1 MADSQQQPSLAKR
14 SNIAIRLWKKLD
26 IAPVMLLL
34 AAKGALPATIALAA
48 YQGKGWAEIYTT
60 LGYLVAIIGTLSLCF
75 QPRAKYLQ
83 MLITNVFAACLGAA
97 LVLLQVRCVVS
108 ARASHPAGS
117 TGQSGAPEAPI
128 YDTSANTT
136 SAVFLMFWVYLANTF
151 KSARPQLMISMIQ
164 FSIFVVVGSIYA
176 PNFPTME
183 AGLIFVRRL
192 LITFLTG
199 YALATAVSLFII
211 PTTSRGI
218 VTMQMGGFTKLLGGC
233 LQAHGNYMRSVR
245 NTIDFKGEASPEE
258 KAAAGQL
265 KGLLGKTNELM
276 GKMKLE
282 LTFARRE
289 MAFGKLRPEHYSKIF
304 ADLRAVFLPVNGMTT
319 FLGIVTSLREHTVTY
334 ADDPSLKEALAVV
347 KRLEADEW
355 EEVIAIS
362 KDAYADY
369 QKALLAGLKHAA
381 LQLEFEKRP
390 KVKGNADIEKDADQI
405 PAPGT
410 MTFARHL
417 EDELSKFAE
426 HRVAII
432 QDWAKAKNL
441 NIPKHFW
448 RNVVERPGIT
458 RMKTTM
464 AREKIN
470 QHQLYMMLYLNF
482 LNIAVGRAILKLVRT
497 ADGLVEDGTMK
508 KRRFI
513 FPSWTR
519 IRELFSA
526 AVLPQDA
533 QTLATD
539 DNGGNNIYLA
549 MPSRKRKIR
558 STFRQQTSTRKRPIT
573 SEKYQPFSA
582 PATPSLEFALP
593 LQRSQSTRPFFLEQ
607 RGLWA
612 LVMVAISM
620 DPHAG
625 QGVFGFV
632 LRIAGTVVAMVASI
646 AIWYACD
653 HKAAAIIP
661 VFWVYMTCWNAV
673 LLKRMDLSMI
683 SMISSI
689 TVILIIGY
697 ELQVHVIGLKAATS
711 NGQAFYSIALLAVY
725 RLTAVCAG
733 LFAAFVWTYCPYPI
747 TTHGALR
754 KDVGSTLYILANY
767 YSCVHTTMDAR
778 LHLGPA
784 ASGLP
789 PSHPISKLDAA
800 RLKVFGKVLL
810 MINRLHTHS
819 KFIAF
824 EPPFGGKFPR
834 KAYADLISSM
844 ERIFA
849 YISLIEYSSN
859 AYIRTAD
866 EIRLSRAPTET
877 GTAASTSISNAV
889 TPEASHE
896 QAPAADKDIL
906 EKNDKDSHSSQD
918 TAGGTAPQSQYA
930 SSPEAEEAWLRS
942 FRHFAAS
949 TFQRVTSHSLT
960 STLCLLSA
968 AIKDGQ
974 PLPPYFKPPKP
985 LASTAFPDMIDQGGR
1000 KVKTVSR
1007 EGREEEEDLLD
1018 IQHVSHPAFAAF
1030 AVGEV
1035 ASAFVSAELRRVV
1048 REVRGL
1054 VGEVDFSFHVVGT
1067 EHDDEEGEGKPKWWE
1082 AMEGKEKHA

>member
-1 MADSQQQPSLAKR
+1 MADSQQQAGAAKR
-14 SNIAIRLWKKLD
+14 PNIAVRLWKKLD

-48 YQGKGWAEIYTT
+48 YQAKGWAEIYTT

-108 ARASHPAGS
+108 SRASHPVGS

-199 YALATAVSLFII
+199 YALATAVHLVVI

-233 LQAHGNYMRSVR
+233 LQAHGNYMKSVR

-258 KAAAGQL
+258 RAAAGQL

-289 MAFGKLRPEHYSKIF
+289 AAFGKLRPEHYSKVF

-334 ADDPSLKEALAVV
+334 SDDPSSKEALAVV

-362 KDAYADY
+362 KNAYADY

-381 LQLEFEKRP
+381 LQLEFEKRR
-390 KVKGNADIEKDADQI
+390 KVKGGADIEKDADQI

-426 HRVAII
+426 HRIAII

-441 NIPKHFW
+441 NVPKHFW

-539 DNGGNNIYLA
+539 DNGGNNIYLGDA
-549 MPSRKRKIR
+549 FQRKKDPEHLPPTNFYEKATDQIRKLPAFLR
-558 STFRQQTSTRKRPIT
+558 SSHSQFGMRAALATISIGILAYLRQ
-573 SEKYQPFSA
+573 
-582 PATPSLEFALP
+582 
-593 LQRSQSTRPFFLEQ
+593 TRPFFLEQ

-661 VFWVYMTCWNAV
+661 VFWVYMTCEWIC
-673 LLKRMDLSMI
+673 R
-683 SMISSI
+683 
-689 TVILIIGY
+689 
-697 ELQVHVIGLKAATS
+697 
-711 NGQAFYSIALLAVY
+711 
-725 RLTAVCAG
+725 
-733 LFAAFVWTYCPYPI
+733 
-747 TTHGALR
+747 
-754 KDVGSTLYILANY
+754 
-767 YSCVHTTMDAR
+767 
-778 LHLGPA
+778 
-784 ASGLP
+784 
-789 PSHPISKLDAA
+789 
-800 RLKVFGKVLL
+800 
-810 MINRLHTHS
+810 
-819 KFIAF
+819 
-824 EPPFGGKFPR
+824 
-834 KAYADLISSM
+834 
-844 ERIFA
+844 
-849 YISLIEYSSN
+849 
-859 AYIRTAD
+859 
-866 EIRLSRAPTET
+866 
-877 GTAASTSISNAV
+877 
-889 TPEASHE
+889 
-896 QAPAADKDIL
+896 
-906 EKNDKDSHSSQD
+906 
-918 TAGGTAPQSQYA
+918 
-930 SSPEAEEAWLRS
+930 
-942 FRHFAAS
+942 
-949 TFQRVTSHSLT
+949 
-960 STLCLLSA
+960 
-968 AIKDGQ
+968 
-974 PLPPYFKPPKP
+974 
-985 LASTAFPDMIDQGGR
+985 
-1000 KVKTVSR
+1000 
-1007 EGREEEEDLLD
+1007 
-1018 IQHVSHPAFAAF
+1018 
-1030 AVGEV
+1030 
-1035 ASAFVSAELRRVV
+1035 
-1048 REVRGL
+1048 
-1054 VGEVDFSFHVVGT
+1054 
-1067 EHDDEEGEGKPKWWE
+1067 
-1082 AMEGKEKHA
+1082 